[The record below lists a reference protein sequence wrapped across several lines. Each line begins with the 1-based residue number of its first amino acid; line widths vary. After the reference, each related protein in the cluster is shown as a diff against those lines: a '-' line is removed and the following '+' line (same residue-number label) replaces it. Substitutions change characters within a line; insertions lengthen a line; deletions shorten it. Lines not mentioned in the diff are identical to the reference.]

1 MKEAHFRIRNL
12 TNEEY
17 LLLQKLALQNTGKSS
32 IAQLA
37 KQLLLKKLDR
47 PANTLPEMK
56 VQDSGNRIEVRLQSS
71 DLNELRDRAFKS
83 NMTANKYLA
92 MLFQA
97 HIQKIPVVSTKQ
109 IESLYQ
115 SNAQLLRIGRNLNQI
130 AKALNSGAQAAVST
144 KMLVNIKDELDKH
157 TEKVADVIRANWE
170 RMP

>member
-12 TNEEY
+12 TSEEY
-17 LLLQKLALQNTGKSS
+17 QSLKKLAKQNTGKSS

-37 KQLLLKKLDR
+37 KQLLMKQLGKQGCLLPD
-47 PANTLPEMK
+47 ANL
-56 VQDSGNRIEVRLQSS
+56 QDTGNRIEVRLQSS
-71 DLNELRDRAFKS
+71 DLNELRNRAFKS
-83 NMTANKYLA
+83 KMTANKYLA

-97 HIQKIPVVSTKQ
+97 HIQKTPVVSTKQ

-115 SNAQLLRIGRNLNQI
+115 SNAQMLRIGRNLNQI

-144 KMLVNIKDELDKH
+144 QMLANIKDELDKH
-157 TEKVADVIRANWE
+157 TEKVADVIQANWE

>member
-12 TNEEY
+12 TNDEY
-17 LLLQKLALQNTGKSS
+17 LSLQKLALENTGKSS

-47 PANTLPEMK
+47 PVDKLPEMK
-56 VQDSGNRIEVRLQSS
+56 VQVSGNRIEVRLQSS

-97 HIQKIPVVSTKQ
+97 HIQKTPVVSTKQ

-144 KMLVNIKDELDKH
+144 QMLADIKDELDKH